1 MEKNEILMI
10 HGKDY
15 KEMTKRLLREAE
27 LDTRIPDRR
36 CRIGIKPNLVSPTE
50 ASYGATTH
58 PEIIAGILEYLQERN
73 YENLV
78 ILEAPGWET
87 GLRRLFRC
95 ADMTVWQS
103 NTG

>member
-36 CRIGIKPNLVSPTE
+36 CRIGIKPNLVSV
-50 ASYGATTH
+50 SYTHLLGAARSGENH
-58 PEIIAGILEYLQERN
+58 AGQCHC
-73 YENLV
+73 
-78 ILEAPGWET
+78 GK
-87 GLRRLFRC
+87 
-95 ADMTVWQS
+95 DKS
-103 NTG
+103 

>member
-36 CRIGIKPNLVSPTE
+36 CRIGIKPNLVSPQRL
-50 ASYGATTH
+50 
-58 PEIIAGILEYLQERN
+58 P
-73 YENLV
+73 
-78 ILEAPGWET
+78 T
-87 GLRRLFRC
+87 GLPHTRRSLPGFWNICRRET
-95 ADMTVWQS
+95 MKTW
-103 NTG
+103 

>member
-36 CRIGIKPNLVSPTE
+36 CRIGIKPNLVSWN
-50 ASYGATTH
+50 
-58 PEIIAGILEYLQERN
+58 ICRR
-73 YENLV
+73 
-78 ILEAPGWET
+78 ET
-87 GLRRLFRC
+87 
-95 ADMTVWQS
+95 MKTW
-103 NTG
+103 